1 MGTGYTM
8 RIEREKRGYL
18 QFREAQ
24 RLGVSP
30 AALCRY
36 ENEVQEVPLDV
47 VANAVRLYRCPE
59 IADAA
64 CKDCPVARARQDVLQ
79 KWPLGRG
86 LRKAA

>member
-1 MGTGYTM
+1 M
-8 RIEREKRGYL
+8 RIEREKRGL
-18 QFREAQ
+18 MQFQAAQ

-36 ENEVQEVPLDV
+36 ENEVQEVPADI
-47 VANAVRLYRCPE
+47 VAAATRLFRCTE

-64 CKDCPVARARQDVLQ
+64 CRECPVARARQDVIQ

-86 LRKAA
+86 LRRAA

>member
-1 MGTGYTM
+1 MGAGYAM

-18 QFREAQ
+18 QFQVAQ

-36 ENEVQEVPLDV
+36 ENEIQEIPLDV
-47 VANAVRLYRCPE
+47 VAAATRLFRCTE

-64 CKDCPVARARQDVLQ
+64 CRECPVARARRDVTQ
-79 KWPLGRG
+79 KWQLGRG
-86 LRKAA
+86 IRKAA

>member
-1 MGTGYTM
+1 M

-18 QFREAQ
+18 QFQVAQ

-47 VANAVRLYRCPE
+47 VANAVRLFRCPD
-59 IADAA
+59 IADAQ
-64 CKDCPVARARQDVLQ
+64 CQSCPVARARREVTQ
-79 KWPLGRG
+79 KWPLGV
-86 LRKAA
+86 RKAA